1 MRFKATYSDVNQV
14 KPKFRPLALD
24 SEAVSQSIVNI
35 LNTELGER
43 LFLPEF
49 GSKIKQIIFEL
60 GDEATDFIIFNRV
73 TEAIERWDS
82 RVILDINNSSI
93 EKEVDNNS
101 YNVKL
106 VYRIKGLEH
115 DKYELRG
122 VLYSE

>member
-1 MRFKATYSDVNQV
+1 MRFKATYSDVNQI
-14 KPKFRPLALD
+14 KPRFRPLTLD

-35 LNTELGER
+35 LNTEFGER

-49 GSKIKQIIFEL
+49 GSRIKQIIFEL

-73 TEAIERWDS
+73 VEAIERWDN
-82 RVILDINNSSI
+82 RVILDTNNSSI
-93 EKEVDNNS
+93 KKEVDSNTYS
-101 YNVKL
+101 VRL